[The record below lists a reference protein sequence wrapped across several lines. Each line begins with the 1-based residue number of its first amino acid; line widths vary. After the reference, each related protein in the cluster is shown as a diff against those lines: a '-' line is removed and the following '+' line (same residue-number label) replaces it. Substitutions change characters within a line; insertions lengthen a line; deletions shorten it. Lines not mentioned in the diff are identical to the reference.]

1 MFRLIIIIPFLILLL
16 NFIGCVDVNEVSLVD
31 KTSPTI
37 NIIKPLS
44 NDSLEIGFNTF
55 RIGAYD
61 DQGLSKIELY
71 IDSVLVQ
78 TFFFGSDGSYPLI
91 QWEAAQ
97 NQLGK
102 RISYFYKIFD
112 VSGNFS
118 FSPVMHNILIVTV
131 KSPPLVPFNV
141 KLLKISTN
149 VINIS
154 WQDTSKVVNG
164 YEIWRKESNSGTF
177 VKVKEVSA
185 GSFNTNDAA
194 IIPELTYYYKICS
207 FNSAGKSQFS
217 NEVFITG
224 TSTSSDLIAPSNIT
238 LQALSSKK
246 VLITWKDN
254 SNNENYFKLERKTSN
269 TGFQSIS
276 ILPANTTFYRDSIG
290 LIAGTEYFY
299 RVKVFTDKDS
309 SISAESSIKLPNYEI
324 DAPSNLKA
332 EMFNASTVRLSWINN
347 STKATKIIIERK
359 SNPSVNFEEIATI
372 SSTNNEWDDG
382 NIQLGMN
389 YVYRIKAADASYSSE
404 YSNQVSILTQPVAI
418 NPPSNLFV
426 VYIVGNIMQ
435 LSWVDNSSNEIG
447 FIIER
452 KEENSGAEFQ
462 QIAFIGMNT
471 TQYNDLGTTA
481 QKTYSYRI
489 AATDGVSKSAY
500 SNTFTILNPGGK

>member
-1 MFRLIIIIPFLILLL
+1 MIRLILITPFLILL
-16 NFIGCVDVNEVSLVD
+16 FSFVGCVDVNQVSLVD
-31 KTSPTI
+31 KSSPTI
-37 NIIKPLS
+37 NIIQPLS
-44 NDSLEIGFNTF
+44 NDSLEVGFNTF

-78 TFFFGSDGSYPLI
+78 TFYFGSDGSYPLI
-91 QWEAAQ
+91 QWEATQ
-97 NQLGK
+97 NQVGK
-102 RISYFYKIFD
+102 RISYFYKVFD
-112 VSGNFS
+112 VSGNYTYS
-118 FSPVMHNILIVTV
+118 AVMHNLLIVAV
-131 KSPPLVPFNV
+131 KSPPLAPFNV
-141 KLLKISTN
+141 KLLKISSN
-149 VINIS
+149 IINIS

-164 YEIWRKESNSGTF
+164 YEIWRKESNAGSF
-177 VKVKEVSA
+177 VKVKEVLT
-185 GSFNTNDAA
+185 GSFNTNDAT

-207 FNSAGKSQFS
+207 FNNAGKSQFS

-254 SNNENYFKLERKTSN
+254 SNNENYFKIERKTS
-269 TGFQSIS
+269 TSGFQSIA
-276 ILPANTTFYRDSIG
+276 ILPANTISFRDSIG

-299 RVKVFTDKDS
+299 RVKVFSDKDS
-309 SISAESSIKLPNYEI
+309 SVSAESSIKLPNYEI

-332 EMFNASTVRLSWINN
+332 EMFNSGTVRLSWINN
-347 STKATKIIIERK
+347 SSKATKIIIERK
-359 SNPSVNFEEIATI
+359 SNPSLNFEEIATI
-372 SSTNNEWDDG
+372 SSTNTEWDDG
-382 NIQLGMN
+382 NIQLGVN
-389 YVYRIKAADASYSSE
+389 YIYRIKAADASYSSE
-404 YSNQVSILTQPVAI
+404 YSNNVSIVTQTVAV

-435 LSWVDNSSNEIG
+435 LSWTDNSSNEIG

-452 KEENSGAEFQ
+452 KEENSGTDFQ
-462 QIAFIGMNT
+462 QIAFTGANT
-471 TQYNDLGTTA
+471 EQYNDLGTIA

-500 SNTFTILNPGGK
+500 SNTFTILNPGGN